1 MDSPS
6 ISGPENVVDQ
16 KRESQCTDK
25 PSKTTNPLPG
35 LYEDG
40 ILDPIYQEKTKILNR
55 AIEEI
60 GMGRYQY
67 LLFVVAGFGWFA
79 DSVWTLITSLIL
91 APVVAEFHFN
101 GPFLTL
107 AANIGFLVGAI
118 SWGLASDIWGRR
130 WPFNATL
137 FIAGVFGLA
146 AGGSQNLVTLA
157 SLIAVLGIGV
167 GGNLPVDATIFLD
180 FVPAS
185 HQYLLAVVAV
195 FWSFGQFFLSLVAWP
210 LIAKFSCPITATT
223 CHKSENMGWRYLIFT
238 LGGLTV
244 LLWIIRLFTF
254 NLSESPRFL
263 IGVGKD
269 EEAVAV
275 IHKIAAYNSK
285 TTSLTLD
292 ELTRAGN
299 ISVDKGPDK
308 GSRGILSHTS
318 AFTTKHVKA
327 LFATPKMAYST
338 SLLILLW
345 CIVGLATTL
354 YDSFLPFLLASRG
367 AHFGDAS
374 LFITY
379 RNQMILSFIGLPAA
393 FCAGWAVEI
402 TWIGRRGTIAIS
414 SGLTGAFLF
423 ASTTARSSNA
433 LLGWNCGYILNS
445 SIMYVVLHTI
455 SSEIFPAKDRGTG
468 NGLVW
473 TATRIS
479 GVIAPIIALYANIT
493 TTVPVYIAG
502 GLVLSVGCLALLLPY
517 ETRGKASM

>member
-1 MDSPS
+1 MESSSACDPKNTVV
-6 ISGPENVVDQ
+6 GENP
-16 KRESQCTDK
+16 ESQSTDK
-25 PSKTTNPLPG
+25 SSETNPIPG

-40 ILDPIYQEKTKILNR
+40 TLDPIYQEKTKILNR

-67 LLFVVAGFGWFA
+67 LLFVVAGFGYFA
-79 DSVWTLITSLIL
+79 DSVWTLATSLIL

-107 AANIGFLVGAI
+107 AANIGFLVGAVT
-118 SWGLASDIWGRR
+118 WGLASDIWGRR

-167 GGNLPVDATIFLD
+167 GGNLPVDSAIFLD
-180 FVPAS
+180 FLPAS
-185 HQYLLAVVAV
+185 HQYLLAVVAL
-195 FWSFGQFFLSLVAWP
+195 FWSFGQFFISLVAWP

-223 CHKSENMGWRYLIFT
+223 CYKSENMGWRYLLFT

-244 LLWIIRLFTF
+244 LLWIIRLSAS

-269 EEAVAV
+269 DEAVAV

-292 ELTRAGN
+292 ELTRVGN
-299 ISVDKGPDK
+299 ISADTKGPDK
-308 GSRGILSHTS
+308 KSRGNMSQTS

-327 LFATPKMAYST
+327 LFSTRKMAYST
-338 SLLILLW
+338 SLLIVLW

-367 AHFGDAS
+367 ARFGDAS

-379 RNQMILSFIGLPAA
+379 RNQMILSFLGMPAA

-414 SGLTGAFLF
+414 SGKSFITDPISVIQHPIRTYRRL
-423 ASTTARSSNA
+423 SVRK
-433 LLGWNCGYILNS
+433 YNS
-445 SIMYVVLHTI
+445 SKFQRFTWVELWICI
-455 SSEIFPAKDRGTG
+455 
-468 NGLVW
+468 
-473 TATRIS
+473 
-479 GVIAPIIALYANIT
+479 
-493 TTVPVYIAG
+493 
-502 GLVLSVGCLALLLPY
+502 
-517 ETRGKASM
+517 